1 MQASVDELPE
11 AEVDVAA
18 EARERV
24 AERLRD
30 RCDGGIDDAS
40 VGFERVAE
48 AVVVIGHEPTGVV
61 RAMKSS

>member
-1 MQASVDELPE
+1 VEASVDELAE

-18 EARERV
+18 EARERI

-30 RCDGGIDDAS
+30 RCDGRIDDAS

-48 AVVVIGHEPTGVV
+48 AVVVIGHEPAGVV
-61 RAMKSS
+61 RAMKCS